1 MDRPT
6 DRPTDGKTLL
16 QRCVDASKNKVLS
29 LCLENGRCLGY
40 NAPVSLQDDVYM
52 MFNKIK
58 KLNEQDQLSI
68 MQREVKFKK
77 LLFFEL
83 PSDYP
88 LLKQY
93 NVTANIMFT
102 NLLALHVVEEN
113 NQVTVSV
120 EDIYE
125 ITENLTLPT
134 SKPKQKTKESANKVA
149 TSFADLDWPPKE
161 EKFVITFDEKEWNL

>member
-1 MDRPT
+1 M
-6 DRPTDGKTLL
+6 
-16 QRCVDASKNKVLS
+16 DASKNKVLS
-29 LCLENGRCLGY
+29 LCLENGRR
-40 NAPVSLQDDVYM
+40 PVYLQDDVYM

-58 KLNEQDQLSI
+58 KLSEQDQLSI

-77 LLFFEL
+77 LLFSEL

-93 NVTANIMFT
+93 NVNFKVMFT
-102 NLLALHVVEEN
+102 NLLVVEEN

-125 ITENLTLPT
+125 ITEHLTLPT
-134 SKPKQKTKESANKVA
+134 SKPKQKTMESANKVA
-149 TSFADLDWPPKE
+149 TSFADVDWPLE
-161 EKFVITFDEKEWNL
+161 EEFVITLNERIESMISERIC

>member
-1 MDRPT
+1 M
-6 DRPTDGKTLL
+6 
-16 QRCVDASKNKVLS
+16 DASKNKVLS
-29 LCLENGRCLGY
+29 LCLENGRR
-40 NAPVSLQDDVYM
+40 PVYLQDDVYM

-58 KLNEQDQLSI
+58 KLSEQDQLSI

-125 ITENLTLPT
+125 ITENLTLPI

-149 TSFADLDWPPKE
+149 PKE

>member
-1 MDRPT
+1 M
-6 DRPTDGKTLL
+6 
-16 QRCVDASKNKVLS
+16 DASKNKVLS
-29 LCLENGRCLGY
+29 LYLENGRR
-40 NAPVSLQDDVYM
+40 PVYLQDDVYM

-93 NVTANIMFT
+93 NVTANVMFT
-102 NLLALHVVEEN
+102 NLLALHVVK
-113 NQVTVSV
+113 
-120 EDIYE
+120 
-125 ITENLTLPT
+125 TENQGIC
-134 SKPKQKTKESANKVA
+134 K
-149 TSFADLDWPPKE
+149 
-161 EKFVITFDEKEWNL
+161 

>member
-1 MDRPT
+1 
-6 DRPTDGKTLL
+6 
-16 QRCVDASKNKVLS
+16 
-29 LCLENGRCLGY
+29 
-40 NAPVSLQDDVYM
+40 M

-58 KLNEQDQLSI
+58 KLSEQDQLSI

-77 LLFFEL
+77 LLFSEL

-93 NVTANIMFT
+93 NVNFKVMFT
-102 NLLALHVVEEN
+102 NLLVVEEN

-125 ITENLTLPT
+125 ITEHLTLPT